1 MQFHRKLSCRYNR
14 NQHAVWAEYAVMHNS
29 YNIFIKIILQG
40 GLFYDYLLF
49 ESKHSR
55 SEFGSSRVTGTGTQS
70 REDF

>member
-1 MQFHRKLSCRYNR
+1 
-14 NQHAVWAEYAVMHNS
+14 MHNS